1 MTEVSLHLVEPYAP
15 RPVRPFGLE
24 RHEGWVLKLYEI
36 SYRGSV
42 SEALK
47 RAARQAARDRL
58 PLPAV
63 TPHRHG
69 IGFMGAHEGRG
80 GNFVFLDWWA
90 QENELHH
97 HVWFSGHDAPE
108 DLREAGPADPV
119 ACCWDLSVIC
129 HERAAWVRH
138 VLAHPDEPDIDAYLS
153 DVLDAEV

>member
-1 MTEVSLHLVEPYAP
+1 MAAIPHLTEPYAT
-15 RPVRPFGLE
+15 RPVRSLRLE
-24 RHEGWVLKLYEI
+24 RHEGWVLKAYEI
-36 SYRGSV
+36 SYHGPLSD
-42 SEALK
+42 AL
-47 RAARQAARDRL
+47 RSAALHAVHQRL

-63 TPHRHG
+63 TGDRYGVGFTG
-69 IGFMGAHEGRG
+69 IHQGRG

-97 HVWFSGHDAPE
+97 HVWFSDAITPGDLRPAGPE
-108 DLREAGPADPV
+108 DPI

-138 VLAHPDEPDIDAYLS
+138 VLAEPDGPNLDAYLA